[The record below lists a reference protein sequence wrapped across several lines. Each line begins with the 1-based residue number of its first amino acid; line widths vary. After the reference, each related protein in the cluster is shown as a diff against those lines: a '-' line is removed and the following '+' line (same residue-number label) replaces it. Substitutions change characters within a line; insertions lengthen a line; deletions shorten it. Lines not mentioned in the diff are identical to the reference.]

1 MSYNSQVKLVFIALL
16 FVYTAEA
23 KSCNGSAKYTLTFR
37 GEWTDARHA
46 NFPSNPH
53 FSPGVG
59 CSHNASYVMWK
70 SGILATTGVKNV
82 AEFGSTVAINTE
94 MDSQIASKNAYKR
107 YSGRLIFGGTASDSI
122 SNIEINS
129 QYPLV
134 SFITMI
140 APSPDWFLGVHDL
153 NLCNTVTGE
162 WQDREVKDLF
172 PYDAGTDSGP
182 NFESGNVATNPPVN
196 IHLITNDTEGSL
208 KGDKPVKSF
217 GTFTFV
223 NEGTPAPPTG
233 TTSRPTTPTGTATP
247 PTGTATL
254 PATGA
259 APPATPPTGKTN
271 PGTNFNITLI
281 LILCIL
287 NIIGY
292 LL

>member
-1 MSYNSQVKLVFIALL
+1 
-16 FVYTAEA
+16 
-23 KSCNGSAKYTLTFR
+23 
-37 GEWTDARHA
+37 
-46 NFPSNPH
+46 
-53 FSPGVG
+53 
-59 CSHNASYVMWK
+59 
-70 SGILATTGVKNV
+70 
-82 AEFGSTVAINTE
+82 

-122 SNIEINS
+122 SNIEVNS

-153 NLCNTVTGE
+153 NLCNTATGE

-172 PYDAGTDSGP
+172 PYDAGTDSGLA
-182 NFESGNVATNPPVN
+182 FTSGDVVTNPPVN

-208 KGDKPVKSF
+208 KSDKPIKSF

-223 NEGTPAPPTG
+223 NEGTPATPTG
-233 TTSRPTTPTGTATP
+233 TTSRPTTS
-247 PTGTATL
+247 
-254 PATGA
+254 A
-259 APPATPPTGKTN
+259 AN
-271 PGTNFNITLI
+271 PGTHFNVTLV
-281 LILCIL
+281 LMLCIL

>member
-1 MSYNSQVKLVFIALL
+1 
-16 FVYTAEA
+16 
-23 KSCNGSAKYTLTFR
+23 
-37 GEWTDARHA
+37 
-46 NFPSNPH
+46 
-53 FSPGVG
+53 
-59 CSHNASYVMWK
+59 
-70 SGILATTGVKNV
+70 
-82 AEFGSTVAINTE
+82 

-122 SNIEINS
+122 SNIEVNS

-153 NLCNTVTGE
+153 NLCNTAIGE

-172 PYDAGTDSGP
+172 PYDAGTDSGLT
-182 NFESGNVATNPPVN
+182 FTSGDVVTNPPVN

-208 KGDKPVKSF
+208 KSDKPIKSF

-223 NEGTPAPPTG
+223 K
-233 TTSRPTTPTGTATP
+233 TS
-247 PTGTATL
+247 
-254 PATGA
+254 A
-259 APPATPPTGKTN
+259 AN
-271 PGTNFNITLI
+271 PGTHFNVTVVLM
-281 LILCIL
+281 LCIL